1 MKKRELNIL
10 IGAILFVIAFILNKN
25 IDMKIISTIL
35 FALSYI
41 ITGKNVLIK
50 AYKNMKKGSF
60 FDENFLMT
68 IATIG
73 AIIIGEYP
81 EAVGVMLFYEVGEFF
96 QGYAVSKS
104 RKSIADLMD
113 IKPEY
118 ANLVKNNIVE
128 RVEPDDVKLGE
139 IIEVRAGEKVPLDG
153 IVIKGEGAV
162 DTSALTGESIPRE
175 IKVNDEILSGCINLN
190 GLLLV
195 KVTKEYYD
203 STVSKILELVEESA
217 VRKSKSERFITKF
230 SKIYTP
236 IVVVLA
242 VLLAIIPP
250 LVTGNK
256 DFSVWVYRALSFL
269 VVSCPCA
276 FVLSVPLAF
285 FGGIGAAS
293 TTGILVKGGNYLEFL
308 ANVDSIVF
316 DKTGTLTKGVFNV
329 QEIFVEDKTISEEEF
344 IELVAYAESGS
355 NHPISKSIQ
364 RYYAKEIDKNK
375 ISYINEISGKGIEA
389 RINNKN
395 ILIGNDKLV
404 SIPRNFELDKIGTVL
419 YVAIDNKYAGYILI
433 ADEIKAEAKSALQKL
448 KDMGI
453 KNLTMLTGDNEKI
466 AKKVS
471 AELGI
476 DDVYSN
482 LLPADK
488 VNLFES
494 IMAKKKNNVNTIFIG
509 DGINDAPVL
518 ARADVG
524 IAMGAMGSDAAI
536 EAADVVI
543 MTDDLSKIPL
553 SINIAKKTLK
563 IAMQNIAIAFLIKV
577 VALILVSFGMA
588 SMWEAV
594 FADVGVTILAVLNSF
609 RVLKV
614 DKK

>member
-118 ANLVKNNIVE
+118 ANLIKNNIVE

-175 IKVNDEILSGCINLN
+175 IKVNDQILSGCINLN

-524 IAMGAMGSDAAI
+524 MAMGAMGSDAAI

>member
-10 IGAILFVIAFILNKN
+10 IGAIFFVIAFILNKN
-25 IDMKIISTIL
+25 IDMKIISTTL

-118 ANLVKNNIVE
+118 ANLVKDNIVE
-128 RVEPDDVKLGE
+128 RVDPDDVKLGE

-153 IVIKGEGAV
+153 IVIKGEGTI

-175 IKVNDEILSGCINLN
+175 IKINDEILSGCINLN

-256 DFSVWVYRALSFL
+256 DFSVWIYRALSFL

-329 QEIFVEDKTISEEEF
+329 QEIFVEDKNISEEEF

-389 RINNKN
+389 KINNKN

-404 SIPRNFELDKIGTVL
+404 SIPKKFEFDKIGTIL
-419 YVAIDNKYAGYILI
+419 HVAIEDKYTGYILI
-433 ADEIKAEAKSALQKL
+433 ADEIKVEAKSSLQKL
-448 KDMGI
+448 KDIGI
-453 KNLTMLTGDNEKI
+453 KNLIMLTGDNEKI

-471 AELGI
+471 VELGI

-494 IMAKKKNNVNTIFIG
+494 IMMKKKNNANTIFIG

-577 VALILVSFGMA
+577 VALVLVSFGMA

>member
-10 IGAILFVIAFILNKN
+10 IGAIFFVIAFILNKN
-25 IDMKIISTIL
+25 IDMKIISTTL

-41 ITGKNVLIK
+41 ITGKNVFIK

-118 ANLVKNNIVE
+118 ANLVKDNIVE
-128 RVEPDDVKLGE
+128 RVDPDDVKLGE

-153 IVIKGEGAV
+153 IVIKGEGTI
-162 DTSALTGESIPRE
+162 DTSALTGESIPKE
-175 IKVNDEILSGCINLN
+175 IKINDEILSGCINLN

-256 DFSVWVYRALSFL
+256 DFSVWIYRALSFL

-329 QEIFVEDKTISEEEF
+329 QEIFVEDKNISEEEF

-389 RINNKN
+389 KINNKN

-404 SIPRNFELDKIGTVL
+404 SIPKKFEFDKIGTILHVT
-419 YVAIDNKYAGYILI
+419 IEDKYTGYILI
-433 ADEIKAEAKSALQKL
+433 ADEIKVEAKSSLQKL
-448 KDMGI
+448 KDIGI
-453 KNLTMLTGDNEKI
+453 KNLIMLTGDNEKI

-471 AELGI
+471 VELGI

-494 IMAKKKNNVNTIFIG
+494 IMMKKKNNANTIFIG

-577 VALILVSFGMA
+577 VALVLVSFGMA